1 MTKFYFLTAI
11 FGLLSIN
18 GYATDI
24 VLEDEVI
31 VSVSRYA
38 QKAFDTGASV
48 NLINKEQIQT
58 HQAQINL
65 SESLVSVPGLAA
77 LNRQNYAQDLL
88 ISSRGFGANSTFG
101 ARGIKIYVDGI
112 PATISDGQG
121 QTSNIDLSST
131 EKIEVLRGP
140 FTSIYGNSAGGVIQ
154 VFSEKGQPGTDT
166 SLYGSYGSFG
176 TSKYGSKLSG
186 EDQGV
191 NYLLDIGG
199 LQTDGSRDHSVAK
212 RDNQNAKLIFGLG
225 EDSKITLVANRVSIT
240 AQDPLGLTATN
251 LGANSQGSG
260 LNASSW
266 NSRKIVD
273 QEQGGLEYLKKIS
286 NETSFKFMTYFGIRD
301 QQQFQAPSATTVLT
315 NGIYK
320 GGVIG
325 LNRNFM
331 GFDSQL
337 MHQLNLIGMPAK
349 LTFGLAYDQNADRS
363 TSSCNY
369 YGSVAICPTSNA
381 NLYTDA
387 NYTARNFDQYLQL
400 ETFISEKLTLNAGIR
415 NTNISLMASNNQSY
429 NSSAADPNNWISG
442 SKEYS
447 AFLPMLSLVYALS
460 PISNVYFS
468 AGQGIDTP
476 TLNQIKYG
484 CANINCSTVSYT
496 PNFLDSSLTTQ
507 YEIGFKHRIQGL
519 FNLSAALFQA
529 DTSNEIVVETNIAGK
544 SVYQNANHTQRKG
557 LELLGQFQLPKNFEA
572 TLSYTY
578 LIAQVMDTYQSLSS
592 GIATPVNAG
601 NAIPGVPKQRLFGEI
616 YWKNPDQSI
625 DVGIEMLASSGLMA
639 NDLNSADSAGYVIF
653 NARFGL
659 KQQLNKFTLTEFIR
673 VNNIANTYYVGSV
686 IVNQSSAQYYEPAPG
701 FNWLIGG
708 KASYHF

>member
-1 MTKFYFLTAI
+1 MKKFYIILVI
-11 FGLLSIN
+11 LSSISIY
-18 GYATDI
+18 GYAADI
-24 VLEDEVI
+24 ALQEEVI

-38 QKAFDTGASV
+38 QKAFDTAASV
-48 NLINKEQIQT
+48 NLINKEQIQER
-58 HQAQINL
+58 QAQINL

-88 ISSRGFGANSTFG
+88 ISSRGFGANSAFG

-121 QTSNIDLSST
+121 QTSNIDLSSA

-140 FTSIYGNSAGGVIQ
+140 FASIYGNSAGGVIQ
-154 VFSEKGQPGTDT
+154 VFSEKGAPGIDITP
-166 SLYGSYGSFG
+166 YGSYGSFG
-176 TSKYGSKLSG
+176 TAKYGTKLSG
-186 EDQGV
+186 EEHGV

-199 LQTDGSRDHSVAK
+199 FQTDGSRDHSTAK

-225 EDSKITLVANRVSIT
+225 DDSKITLIANRVSIT
-240 AQDPLGLTATN
+240 AQDPLGLTAAN
-251 LGANSQGSG
+251 IAINSQGSG
-260 LNASSW
+260 LNASLW
-266 NSRKIVD
+266 NSRKTVD

-286 NETSFKFMTYFGIRD
+286 NETSFKFMTYFGMRD

-325 LNRNFM
+325 LSRNFM

-337 MHQLNLIGMPAK
+337 IKQLTLAGMPTK
-349 LTFGLAYDQNADRS
+349 LTVGLAYDQNSDRS
-363 TSSCNY
+363 TSNCNY
-369 YGSVAICPTSNA
+369 YGSVVGCPVTNA

-400 ETFISEKLTLNAGIR
+400 ETLISEKFTFNTGVR

-429 NSSAADPNNWISG
+429 NSSVTDPNNWISG

-447 AFLPMLSLVYALS
+447 AILPMASLVYALS
-460 PISNVYFS
+460 PISNIYVS

-484 CANINCSTVSYT
+484 CANVNCSTVSYT
-496 PNFLDSSLTTQ
+496 PNFLDASSTTQ
-507 YEIGFKHRIQGL
+507 YEIGFKHRIPGL
-519 FNLSAALFQA
+519 LNLSAALFQA
-529 DTSNEIVVETNIAGK
+529 DTSNEIVVQSNIAGK

-557 LELLGQFQLPKNFEA
+557 LEFFGQFQLPQNFGA

-578 LIAQVMDTYQSLSS
+578 LIAQVVDTYQSLSS
-592 GIATPVNAG
+592 GVAMPVNSG
-601 NAIPGVPKQRLFGEI
+601 NVIPGVPKQRLFGEI
-616 YWKNPDQSI
+616 FWRNPDQSMDI
-625 DVGIEMLASSGLMA
+625 GLEMLLSSGLMA
-639 NDLNSADSAGYVIF
+639 NDLNTADSAGFAIF

-659 KQQLNKFTLTEFIR
+659 KQKFDQFTLTEFIR
-673 VNNIANTYYVGSV
+673 LNNIANTYYVGSV

-701 FNWLIGG
+701 FNWLIGA